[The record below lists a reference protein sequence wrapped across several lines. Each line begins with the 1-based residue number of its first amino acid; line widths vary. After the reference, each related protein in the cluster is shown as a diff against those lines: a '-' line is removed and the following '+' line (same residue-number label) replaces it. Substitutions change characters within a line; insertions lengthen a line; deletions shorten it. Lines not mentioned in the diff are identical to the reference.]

1 MRYRCYCIDF
11 EYSVLSSFLLINT
24 TIFITECELLSMAY
38 ISLQNMY
45 HLSFTLLVSESN
57 PNYLKENG
65 NALNHTTGM
74 LKSFAGFMYS

>member
-1 MRYRCYCIDF
+1 
-11 EYSVLSSFLLINT
+11 
-24 TIFITECELLSMAY
+24 MAY

-65 NALNHTTGM
+65 NALNHTTRM
-74 LKSFAGFMYS
+74 LKSFAGFMYSWVENKTKQTPPPKKKPKNQF